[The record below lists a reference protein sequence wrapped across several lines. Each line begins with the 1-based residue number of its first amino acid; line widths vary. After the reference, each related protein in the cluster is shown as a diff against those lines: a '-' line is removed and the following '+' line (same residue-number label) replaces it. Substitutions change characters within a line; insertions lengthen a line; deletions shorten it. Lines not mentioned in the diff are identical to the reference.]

1 MQKTIFAI
9 RFYVICLSVFSFC
22 TVSSFATPNE
32 DIYPETALDDLRAME
47 NALRDK
53 RDDIQDAWD
62 IVDQSSA
69 KWATMTEEN
78 RRKTASNF
86 LIEAMGTGF
95 WALAGGLDGRL
106 ESEMRSYYANK
117 NLMDLYSD
125 ELENVKSEIH
135 SFYQKVKLYKSAHA
149 TAVKIVNK
157 HKAKHHDEA
166 SPSNMSLHDVPSL
179 KKKTCRDK
187 LPSFSCRGNHAAGKT
202 VCNVSYNTPK
212 KAFYTHR
219 EVCGEEEDAYYTNR
233 NRVRTHISGD
243 GIAYYTC
250 DTAANDRHRVRS
262 CTRDFTDGSD
272 VTSTC
277 GDGFRRCVGHK
288 KDHDHSNVWNWETK
302 HSDAADSSTAS
313 ASPGFAPASG
323 SSNTAS
329 AGDTHTGKVT
339 APSIYGVWLY
349 VNGTKTQWFSGS
361 TTATS
366 LSLTYTFASDA
377 SGSYT
382 MMARVYPWSGS
393 TYGNYTDYS
402 YTVTIGSSD
411 STTTPTSTPST
422 PSTPSYHACGSH
434 TTDVSGDHTLQAS
447 CTSTDS
453 NGQYCTVT
461 SFYACQTHTHVYPS
475 SNNNGNNG
483 NNGDSTMATCEDCG
497 VEYDSSDDMYTH
509 ITFTCVW
516 CGTSYKPCGG
526 TTCSAYHSPDGE
538 HAPGG

>member
-1 MQKTIFAI
+1 MRKNIFMI
-9 RFYVICLSVFSFC
+9 GIYIICLSVVSFY
-22 TVSSFATPNE
+22 TVSSFATPTD
-32 DIYPETALDDLRAME
+32 DIIPNNALTALNSTE
-47 NALRDK
+47 NTVADRNIK
-53 RDDIQDAWD
+53 VNTAWAV
-62 IVDQSSA
+62 VDQSSA

-78 RRKTASNF
+78 RRKTAPNF

-117 NLMDLYSD
+117 SLMDLYSD
-125 ELENVKSEIH
+125 ELETLKGKIDLFNSGVKIYESAHKHAEKTVKSHH
-135 SFYQKVKLYKSAHA
+135 SQHHQSGS
-149 TAVKIVNK
+149 VN
-157 HKAKHHDEA
+157 HF
-166 SPSNMSLHDVPSL
+166 VPPL
-179 KKKTCRDK
+179 KTKTCRDK

-219 EVCGEEEDAYYTNR
+219 KVCGEEEDAYYTNR
-233 NRVRTHISGD
+233 NSIRTHISGD

-262 CTRDFTDGSD
+262 CTRDFTDGSG

-288 KDHDHSNVWNWETK
+288 KDHDHSNLWNWETK
-302 HSDAADSSTAS
+302 HSDEADSSTAS
-313 ASPGFAPASG
+313 ASPGFAPSSG
-323 SSNTAS
+323 SYTAS
-329 AGDTHTGKVT
+329 AGDTHTGTVT
-339 APSIYGVWLY
+339 ASSIYGAYFY
-349 VNGTKTQWFSGS
+349 VNGVSQGWFSGS

-422 PSTPSYHACGSH
+422 PSTPSYHTCGVHETS
-434 TTDVSGDHTLQAS
+434 VSGTHSAAGCGVSGHYVCDGSDHSLQAS
-447 CTSTDS
+447 CTTTNAS
-453 NGQYCTVT
+453 GQYCTVS
-461 SFYACQTHTHVYPS
+461 SFYACQTHTHVYKVVCRNRYCDELVDDWMEHVVTCRNGHRYWSCLPS
-475 SNNNGNNG
+475 HH
-483 NNGDSTMATCEDCG
+483 
-497 VEYDSSDDMYTH
+497 EYHT
-509 ITFTCVW
+509 
-516 CGTSYKPCGG
+516 TS
-526 TTCSAYHSPDGE
+526 CSP
-538 HAPGG
+538 